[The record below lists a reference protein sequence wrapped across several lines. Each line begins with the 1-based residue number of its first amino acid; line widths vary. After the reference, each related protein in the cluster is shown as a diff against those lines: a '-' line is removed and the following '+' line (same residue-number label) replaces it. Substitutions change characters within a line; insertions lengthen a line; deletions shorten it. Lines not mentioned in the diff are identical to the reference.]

1 MGSRSSNQ
9 AQRENRR
16 AKGHPGPIRV
26 AIVGGGC
33 AGLAAAWQLSQQRG
47 YKVDVFERSWRLG
60 GKGASIRDSD
70 GRILEHGLH
79 VWLGFYEN
87 AFRMMRECYGEIE
100 AQRKLGAR
108 AQMLGKLVHDCID
121 DAFFPEPHIGVARP
135 DRHRDWTAWSGY
147 FPPAMG
153 LPGDALDE
161 QTNPF
166 TLANY
171 LLRCFDLL
179 KTLMLSVIGTPG
191 EDVPG
196 GPRPDERSTVDE
208 AFELDFS
215 VDATRSLRVLI
226 ERMTRLV
233 RTGVL
238 TTAAGLL
245 QAVTILEVWLQ
256 QLNFAPQVADSAL
269 QLMEAVAAQTRKQ
282 LRDLVAIDEKLRAK
296 TEVIDIVITIAVGL
310 FRDRVLFD
318 DRGLDALNHVDYRQ
332 WLLQHGA
339 TKTSDGRKSKDRNG
353 KQKDASP
360 VKFHFLHELDE
371 VRFDFRSKDRRYVT
385 SLKFKTR
392 GKATTL
398 DALGAD
404 ALDEFGCW
412 PGDRHRFRKALDE
425 KEADT
430 KEWSVGTDFDAVIF
444 ATGIDD
450 FAKLLANVLPR
461 DDDPDP
467 DLPAKWARMCTEV
480 KTVATQAAQV
490 WLDRD
495 LEGLG
500 WYRGSGLITALD
512 LSFDTW
518 ADMTHTLPTERD
530 WRTAMNVN
538 SDLDRARSVA
548 YFCGVLSQS
557 KVQDVA
563 SKVHDR
569 IEDALT
575 KLENDIRVLA
585 LAGVGQ
591 QTIGADKLRDHV
603 QATIATLEHDVLGG
617 RRLGDDARAQTEAV
631 LSEVA
636 QYVAAGHADLA
647 LAEDE
652 ARPLRGRVS
661 ATVARI
667 ERDAFDAGLDDEVD
681 KGLTCLLTTEMQH
694 AWPAAFG
701 DHHNAA
707 NLELG
712 RHVQANVE
720 GSDRYTLSLPG
731 SIGHRISP
739 LERSVVNM
747 TIAGDWT
754 ACGLDG
760 GCVESAVM
768 SGMLAAHA
776 ICGKPELTDIIGYD
790 HP

>member
-1 MGSRSSNQ
+1 MFFTYRGSMFWRIRS
-9 AQRENRR
+9 
-16 AKGHPGPIRV
+16 G
-26 AIVGGGC
+26 
-33 AGLAAAWQLSQQRG
+33 
-47 YKVDVFERSWRLG
+47 
-60 GKGASIRDSD
+60 
-70 GRILEHGLH
+70 
-79 VWLGFYEN
+79 
-87 AFRMMRECYGEIE
+87 M
-100 AQRKLGAR
+100 
-108 AQMLGKLVHDCID
+108 
-121 DAFFPEPHIGVARP
+121 
-135 DRHRDWTAWSGY
+135 
-147 FPPAMG
+147 
-153 LPGDALDE
+153 GDAVFAPL
-161 QTNPF
+161 
-166 TLANY
+166 Y
-171 LLRCFDLL
+171 
-179 KTLMLSVIGTPG
+179 
-191 EDVPG
+191 
-196 GPRPDERSTVDE
+196 
-208 AFELDFS
+208 
-215 VDATRSLRVLI
+215 RVL
-226 ERMTRLV
+226 
-233 RTGVL
+233 
-238 TTAAGLL
+238 LL
-245 QAVTILEVWLQ
+245 
-256 QLNFAPQVADSAL
+256 
-269 QLMEAVAAQTRKQ
+269 
-282 LRDLVAIDEKLRAK
+282 
-296 TEVIDIVITIAVGL
+296 
-310 FRDRVLFD
+310 
-318 DRGLDALNHVDYRQ
+318 
-332 WLLQHGA
+332 
-339 TKTSDGRKSKDRNG
+339 DGRKSKDRNG